1 MIDSS
6 ASTTCFSPQIG
17 AWIEPRNDSRVD
29 RDRSRSFSRSL
40 SLRSIQGR
48 TRNRSN
54 ISPLDRERSRRV
66 LPEDQG
72 IQGSRGSAF
81 IPIATGAVGPVAVA
95 AAVSLLSPTVL
106 SALSP
111 VPVSVPS
118 PSAAARSCC
127 VADDRCSCGSAGCS
141 GSSIPACRCYRS
153 VPCWAWCA
161 RSVYAA
167 STALGR
173 SGFCCKAR
181 IETHRT
187 RRCRPTDL
195 AAEPDTGGYFWFFG
209 GLERQFGRRQ
219 RRVRLGSHVF

>member
-1 MIDSS
+1 MATLNNGVCKTMIDSS

-153 VPCWAWCA
+153 IG
-161 RSVYAA
+161 SL
-167 STALGR
+167 LGLVCT
-173 SGFCCKAR
+173 FC
-181 IETHRT
+181 I
-187 RRCRPTDL
+187 CRL
-195 AAEPDTGGYFWFFG
+195 N
-209 GLERQFGRRQ
+209 
-219 RRVRLGSHVF
+219 RVREVRILLQGSHRNSSDAPLPAN